1 MKFFRFF
8 LGCAGI
14 GLATACLP
22 ASARASNFTIFD
34 DSFSIRY
41 GSTLITNQTLAAVW
55 GTYAGG
61 IFTPNQNFY
70 ASGGYGYADT
80 RAGSIELA
88 VILNRT
94 DQTQYAEGTSMAL
107 AVFNR
112 PELSDW
118 DASVAK
124 VVLTDS
130 SWTAPAWAAGGND
143 KDVFFTENTTA
154 LVGSFLRNGGNEI
167 LGLFGGLLEPGPGGQ
182 VAATSAGV
190 HEVAATVR
198 STGSGANRVTLQAG
212 SGKTLE
218 LQAGL
223 SGSGEFQTTGPG
235 TVRLQ
240 SNSGDFTGA
249 LEVAAGTVVVD
260 GTLSMYSQTEV
271 SSGGVLGG
279 TGQVGVLQIAEG
291 GILSPGNS
299 PGTLKAASTSWE
311 SGGIY
316 RWDFSSFL
324 GTAGTHWD
332 LLDITGVLSVNSSAG
347 SPFLIDIVSLLPA
360 TGPAPDLSTPLEF
373 VIATASMG
381 ITGFS
386 ADKFLIQVGSLP
398 TYAGG
403 GIWGI
408 QQSSNQLLLTYSGAT
423 AIPEPV
429 SANLLLLAGA
439 LGLAVRRKFRPQT

>member
-1 MKFFRFF
+1 MKLFRFF
-8 LGCAGI
+8 LRTAGL
-14 GLATACLP
+14 GFAVTSLP
-22 ASARASNFTIFD
+22 VSARASNFTIFD

-41 GSTLITNQTLAAVW
+41 GSTVITNQVLAAVW

-61 IFTPNQNFY
+61 VFSPNNPFY
-70 ASGGYGYADT
+70 ANGGYGYAET
-80 RAGSIELA
+80 TPGGEMQ

-94 DQTQYAEGTSMAL
+94 DPSQYAETTRMAL
-107 AVFNR
+107 AIFNR
-112 PELSDW
+112 PDLSNW
-118 DASVAK
+118 DSTAAR

-130 SWTAPAWAAGGND
+130 SWTAPAWTSIGND
-143 KDVFFTENTTA
+143 KDVFFTTNTTA

-167 LGLFGGLLEPGPGGQ
+167 LGLFGGLLEPGSGGQ
-182 VAATSAGV
+182 VVATSAGV

-198 STGSGANRVTLQAG
+198 STGSGTNRVTLQAG
-212 SGKTLE
+212 SGKILE

-240 SNSGDFTGA
+240 SHSGDFTGA

-260 GTLSMYSQTEV
+260 GTLNMYSQTEV

-279 TGQVGVLQIAEG
+279 TGKVGVLQIAEG
-291 GILSPGNS
+291 GTLAPGNS
-299 PGTLKAASTSWE
+299 PGTLEAASTTWE
-311 SGGIY
+311 SGGRY
-316 RWDFSSFL
+316 VWEFSGFL
-324 GTAGTHWD
+324 GTAGTDWD
-332 LLDITGVLSVNSSAG
+332 LLDITGVLNVNSSAS

-360 TGPAPDLSTPLEF
+360 TGQAPDLSTPLEF

-386 ADKFLIQVGSLP
+386 ADKFLLQAGALP
-398 TYAGG
+398 TYGG
-403 GIWGI
+403 GGFWAI

-423 AIPEPV
+423 AIPEPS
-429 SANLLLLAGA
+429 SASLLAAGMG
-439 LGLAVRRKFRPQT
+439 GLWAWRRRRSV